1 MELKQSNYW
10 FNVIPRNVL
19 IVPYGIE
26 TSYGCRFS
34 ILTLVL
40 IVPYGIETHTLQ
52 LASTFLSEC

>member
-26 TSYGCRFS
+26 TSIFVVTPIAR
-34 ILTLVL
+34 TVL
-40 IVPYGIETHTLQ
+40 IVPYGIETI
-52 LASTFLSEC
+52 S